1 MISMTEEQIEE
12 RLDELKELL
21 EDIKKMKLDKEELI
35 WMREEHSLEYDYT
48 NYDELEIEE
57 IKEDMVSSIEHEI
70 ENLELDL
77 EIYY

>member
-21 EDIKKMKLDKEELI
+21 EDIKKMKLDKEDLI
-35 WMREEHSLEYDYT
+35 WMRDEHSLEYADSD
-48 NYDELEIEE
+48 YDELEIEE